1 MSKNNLESQ
10 TASYMELANQ
20 SYSAIVETFAAANKR
35 RLDLAKQVFE
45 IASRPY
51 NTTAIESAYREN
63 FDRANQFVALAV
75 EELQASGTQMSEL
88 AQKLTNNGLKYQEN
102 VQETVR
108 GLLKTSVSNLNWVK
122 DTAGQSL
129 DGFAKR
135 VEDVTVSH
143 N

>member
-1 MSKNNLESQ
+1 
-10 TASYMELANQ
+10 MELATQ

-63 FDRANQFVALAV
+63 FDRANQFVSIAV
-75 EELQASGTQMSEL
+75 EELQASGAQMSEL
-88 AQKLTNNGLKYQEN
+88 AQKLTGNSVKHQEN
-102 VQETVR
+102 VQENVR

-122 DTAGQSL
+122 DSAGQSL

>member
-1 MSKNNLESQ
+1 MSKNNLENQ
-10 TASYMELANQ
+10 TASYMELASQ
-20 SYSAIVETFAAANKR
+20 SYNAIVETFATANKR
-35 RLDLAKQVFE
+35 RLDLMKQVFE

-63 FDRANQFVALAV
+63 FDRANQFVGLAV
-75 EELQASGTQMSEL
+75 EELQASGTQASEL
-88 AQKLTNNGLKYQEN
+88 AQKLTSNAHKYQEN
-102 VQETVR
+102 VQETTR